1 MTPPVWI
8 SEVLARTIH
17 DDQID
22 RFGGSHGIRDESLF
36 LASLDSAVRT
46 LRERPRN
53 LFAYGDSPTLSDLA
67 AAYAFG
73 IAKNHPFID
82 GNKRTGFVIAAVFL
96 ELNGY
101 SLDAPD
107 SEVVGTMERLA
118 QGLETQESVAL
129 WMQSRSVKNVS

>member
-8 SEVLARTIH
+8 SEALARMIH
-17 DDQID
+17 DDQIA
-22 RFGGSHGIRDESLF
+22 RYGGSLGTRDESLF
-36 LASLDSAVRT
+36 LASLD
-46 LRERPRN
+46 RPRN
-53 LFAYGDSPTLSDLA
+53 LFAYGDNPNLFDLA

-73 IAKNHPFID
+73 IAKNHPFVD
-82 GNKRTGFVIAAVFL
+82 GNKRTGFVLAAVFL

-129 WMQSRSVKNVS
+129 WMQSRSIKNVS

>member
-17 DDQID
+17 DDQIN
-22 RFGGSHGIRDESLF
+22 RFGGSHGVRDESLF
-36 LASLDSAVRT
+36 LASLD
-46 LRERPRN
+46 RPRN
-53 LFAYGDSPTLSDLA
+53 LFAYGDSPTLFDLA

-82 GNKRTGFVIAAVFL
+82 GNKRTGFVLAAVFL

-129 WMQSRSVKNVS
+129 WLHSRSVKNVS

>member
-1 MTPPVWI
+1 MTPLVWI

-17 DDQID
+17 DDQIE

-36 LASLDSAVRT
+36 LASLD
-46 LRERPRN
+46 RPRN
-53 LFAYGDSPTLSDLA
+53 LFAYGDSPTLFDLA

-73 IAKNHPFID
+73 IAQNHPFID
-82 GNKRTGFVIAAVFL
+82 GNKRTGFVLAAVFL

-101 SLDAPD
+101 SLDAPN
-107 SEVVGTMERLA
+107 SEVVSIMEGLA

-129 WMQSRSVKNVS
+129 WMQSRSIKNVSSA